1 MKYEVPVVY
10 RGQCNFIV
18 EANSPHRGPRIG
30 RCPLKNGEAPDELG
44 NEWEEVDRL
53 GEPTE
58 VMES

>member
-18 EANSPHRGPRIG
+18 EANSPQEAQELAAARF
-30 RCPLKNGEAPDELG
+30 KTGEAPAELG